1 MVNLSSSNCF
11 HALSYVIMIHNDD
24 KFIDIIFIDFK
35 KPFDKVSHPE
45 FLLKLKAIVISG
57 NVLSLIH
64 YFSYNRIQCGKVNL
78 RYSCLSW
85 IESGF
90 HSTQSLDYV
99 WYYINNLT
107 NLFKDRIDTIELFA
121 DYFKLHMF

>member
-1 MVNLSSSNCF
+1 
-11 HALSYVIMIHNDD
+11 MIHNDD

-35 KPFDKVSHPE
+35 KPFDKVSHPK

-78 RYSCLSW
+78 RYSSFSR

-90 HSTQSLDYV
+90 HGTLSLDHCYV
-99 WYYINNLT
+99 WFILMT
-107 NLFKDRIDTIELFA
+107 
-121 DYFKLHMF
+121 